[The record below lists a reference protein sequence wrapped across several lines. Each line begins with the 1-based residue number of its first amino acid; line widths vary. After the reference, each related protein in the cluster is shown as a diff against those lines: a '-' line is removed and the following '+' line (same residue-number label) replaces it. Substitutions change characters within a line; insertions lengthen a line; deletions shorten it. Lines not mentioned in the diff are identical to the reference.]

1 MWISYPQIIYKA
13 MLPSIWKDFLQF
25 AGQNPNVN
33 LILLSL
39 LKQLKPVEIQGDTA
53 ILSCDSTGARIY
65 MEKRKQ
71 EVEALLTEFLTK
83 PIAVEFVVE
92 EKKPRKTVEEPLL
105 GFEPT
110 TEDFVVRAGLNKK
123 YTFDNF
129 AVSSTNQ
136 VAFAAAQAVAKDPG
150 HSYNPLFLYGGVGN
164 GKTHLAQ
171 AAARYILEH
180 DKEKKIM
187 FSPGDQ
193 FINELIDAIR
203 EKNTAKFRKKYRQL
217 DVLIIDDIQ
226 FIAGKQTIQE
236 EFFHTFNSIVSAGGQ
251 IILTSDR
258 PPSDIKNLKD
268 RLRSRFSGG
277 LIVDI
282 QPPDFELRTAILLIK
297 AQEKN
302 IMLDMDAAKLISE
315 KVSDTRAL
323 EGSLISIYAKV
334 IGKKEMIDV
343 EAVMDFYQGTTEK
356 IAQKI
361 TPADV
366 IKTVCSYYNVKQAHI
381 KSPTR
386 ASNVALPRQII
397 MYILRQELKLKL
409 EEVAYILKRKDH
421 TTIMHGVE
429 KISRAVMK
437 DPVFKQDIDRIL
449 SSLRSST

>member
-1 MWISYPQIIYKA
+1 
-13 MLPSIWKDFLQF
+13 MLSSIWKDFLQF
-25 AGQNPNVN
+25 ADTDGRVNP
-33 LILLSL
+33 ILLSL
-39 LKQLKPVEIQGDTA
+39 LKQLKPIELQEDKVVLGCE
-53 ILSCDSTGARIY
+53 SSGARIY
-65 MEKRKQ
+65 MEKRRP
-71 EVEALLTEFLTK
+71 EVEAVFGEFLK
-83 PIAVEFVVE
+83 RKIQVEFVVE
-92 EKKPRKTVEEPLL
+92 EKKPKKQVDSPLL

-171 AAARYILEH
+171 SAARYILEQN
-180 DKEKKIM
+180 KEKKVM
-187 FSPGDQ
+187 FSPGDM
-193 FINELIDAIR
+193 FINELIDAIK
-203 EKNTAKFRKKYRQL
+203 EKNTAKFRKKYRHL

-251 IILTSDR
+251 VILTSDR
-258 PPSDIKNLKD
+258 PPTDIKNLED

-282 QPPDFELRTAILLIK
+282 QSPDFELRTAILLIK

-302 IMLDMDAAKLISE
+302 IMIDMDAAKVIAE
-315 KVSDTRAL
+315 RVSDTRAL
-323 EGSLISIYAKV
+323 EGSLLSIYAKV
-334 IGKKEMIDV
+334 VGKKDMIDT
-343 EAVMDFYQGTTEK
+343 EAVMDFFQGTVEK
-356 IAQKI
+356 VTQKI
-361 TPADV
+361 NPTDV
-366 IKTVCSYYNVKQAHI
+366 IKTVCAYYNVKQAHI

-386 ASNVALPRQII
+386 ASNIALPRQII

-421 TTIMHGVE
+421 TTIMHGVD
-429 KISRAVMK
+429 KISREIMK
-437 DPVFKQDIDRIL
+437 DPNFKQEIDRIL